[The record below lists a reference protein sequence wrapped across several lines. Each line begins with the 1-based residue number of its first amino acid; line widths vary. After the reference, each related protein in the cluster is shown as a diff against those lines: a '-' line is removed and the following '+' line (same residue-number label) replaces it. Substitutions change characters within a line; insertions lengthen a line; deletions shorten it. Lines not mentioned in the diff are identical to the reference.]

1 MERSLLN
8 APDWLLALLLVV
20 LLGWAAVGLFRD
32 ANRWIRFFFPK
43 YHRRT
48 RSDDAVDEAFQTE
61 AEWNAPPPEGLPPR
75 NIAIC
80 GSGEIPRLA
89 RLVPDSWRWFLPGSA
104 KAGHPLCEADGQCR
118 LVIGILFESL
128 SREELCPESLCR
140 AVARLDGAE
149 YEAKLVRVEK
159 GEEEEWPAA
168 VMVDAV
174 TMAAQTPGE
183 PAPLP
188 PKGDACLCAVFTL
201 PRGPKPRLP
210 VALYLGET
218 KFFFKVPRWLAGPKY
233 SDFFPNHPWYWPL

>member
-1 MERSLLN
+1 MDL
-8 APDWLLALLLVV
+8 ATVIVLLALFLIAGYMGSEQMKNLLSP
-20 LLGWAAVGLFRD
+20 R
-32 ANRWIRFFFPK
+32 N
-43 YHRRT
+43 HRRT

-75 NIAIC
+75 SIAIC

-128 SREELCPESLCR
+128 SREALCPESLCR

-183 PAPLP
+183 PAPLS

-210 VALYLGET
+210 VALYLSELRLNL
-218 KFFFKVPRWLAGPKY
+218 KLPRGSWGPRY
-233 SDFFPNHPWYWPL
+233 EGIGLPWYWPF

>member
-75 NIAIC
+75 SIAIC

-128 SREELCPESLCR
+128 SREALCPESLCR

-174 TMAAQTPGE
+174 TMATQTPGE
-183 PAPLP
+183 PASLS

-218 KFFFKVPRWLAGPKY
+218 KFSFKVPRWLAGPKY

>member
-1 MERSLLN
+1 MDL
-8 APDWLLALLLVV
+8 ATVIVLLALFLIAGYMGSEQMKNLLSP
-20 LLGWAAVGLFRD
+20 R
-32 ANRWIRFFFPK
+32 N
-43 YHRRT
+43 HRRT

-61 AEWNAPPPEGLPPR
+61 AERNAPPPEGLPPR
-75 NIAIC
+75 SIAIC

-128 SREELCPESLCR
+128 SREALCPENLCR

-159 GEEEEWPAA
+159 GEEEEEEWPAA

-174 TMAAQTPGE
+174 TMAAQMPGE
-183 PAPLP
+183 PASLP

>member
-75 NIAIC
+75 SIAIC

-128 SREELCPESLCR
+128 SREALCPENLCR

-183 PAPLP
+183 PAPLS

-210 VALYLGET
+210 VALYLSELRLNL
-218 KFFFKVPRWLAGPKY
+218 KLPRGSWGPR
-233 SDFFPNHPWYWPL
+233 DEGIGLPWYWPF

>member
-1 MERSLLN
+1 MDL
-8 APDWLLALLLVV
+8 ATVIVLLALFLIAGYMGSEQMKNLLSP
-20 LLGWAAVGLFRD
+20 R
-32 ANRWIRFFFPK
+32 N
-43 YHRRT
+43 HRRT

-75 NIAIC
+75 SIAIC

-149 YEAKLVRVEK
+149 HEAKLVRVEK

-174 TMAAQTPGE
+174 TMAAQMPGE
-183 PAPLP
+183 PTPLP

-210 VALYLGET
+210 VALYLSELRLNL
-218 KFFFKVPRWLAGPKY
+218 KLPRGSWGPRY
-233 SDFFPNHPWYWPL
+233 EGIGLPWYWPF

>member
-1 MERSLLN
+1 MDL
-8 APDWLLALLLVV
+8 ATVIVLLALFLIAGYMGSEQMKNLLSP
-20 LLGWAAVGLFRD
+20 R
-32 ANRWIRFFFPK
+32 N
-43 YHRRT
+43 HRRT

-75 NIAIC
+75 SIAIC

-149 YEAKLVRVEK
+149 HEAKLVRVEK

-210 VALYLGET
+210 VALYLSELRLNL
-218 KFFFKVPRWLAGPKY
+218 KLPRGSWGPRY
-233 SDFFPNHPWYWPL
+233 EGIGLPWYWPF

>member
-1 MERSLLN
+1 MDL
-8 APDWLLALLLVV
+8 ATVIVLLALFLIAGYMGSEQMKNLLSP
-20 LLGWAAVGLFRD
+20 R
-32 ANRWIRFFFPK
+32 N
-43 YHRRT
+43 HRRT

-75 NIAIC
+75 SIAIC

-174 TMAAQTPGE
+174 TMATQTPGE

-210 VALYLGET
+210 VALYLSELRLNL
-218 KFFFKVPRWLAGPKY
+218 KLPRGSWGPRY
-233 SDFFPNHPWYWPL
+233 EGIGLPWCWPF

>member
-1 MERSLLN
+1 MDL
-8 APDWLLALLLVV
+8 ATVIVLLALFLIAGYMGSEQMKNLLSP
-20 LLGWAAVGLFRD
+20 R
-32 ANRWIRFFFPK
+32 N
-43 YHRRT
+43 HRRT

-75 NIAIC
+75 SIAIC
-80 GSGEIPRLA
+80 GSGEIPRFA

-128 SREELCPESLCR
+128 SREALCPERLCR

-174 TMAAQTPGE
+174 TMAAQMPGE
-183 PAPLP
+183 PTPLP

-210 VALYLGET
+210 VALYLSELRLNL
-218 KFFFKVPRWLAGPKY
+218 KLPRGSWGPRY
-233 SDFFPNHPWYWPL
+233 EGIGLPWYWPF

>member
-1 MERSLLN
+1 MDL
-8 APDWLLALLLVV
+8 ATVIVLLALFLIAGYMGSEQMKNLLSP
-20 LLGWAAVGLFRD
+20 R
-32 ANRWIRFFFPK
+32 N
-43 YHRRT
+43 HRRT

-75 NIAIC
+75 SIAIC

-128 SREELCPESLCR
+128 SREALCPESLCR

-183 PAPLP
+183 PAPLS
-188 PKGDACLCAVFTL
+188 PKGDACLCVVFTL

-210 VALYLGET
+210 VALYLSELRLNL
-218 KFFFKVPRWLAGPKY
+218 KLPRGSWGPRY
-233 SDFFPNHPWYWPL
+233 EGIGLPWYWPF

>member
-1 MERSLLN
+1 MDL
-8 APDWLLALLLVV
+8 ATVIVLLALFLIAGYMGSEQMKNLLSP
-20 LLGWAAVGLFRD
+20 R
-32 ANRWIRFFFPK
+32 N
-43 YHRRT
+43 HRRT

-80 GSGEIPRLA
+80 GSGEIPRFA

-128 SREELCPESLCR
+128 SREALCPESLCR

-159 GEEEEWPAA
+159 GEEKEWPAA

-210 VALYLGET
+210 VALYLSELRLNL
-218 KFFFKVPRWLAGPKY
+218 KLPRGSWGPRCEGIGL
-233 SDFFPNHPWYWPL
+233 PWYWPF

>member
-1 MERSLLN
+1 MDL
-8 APDWLLALLLVV
+8 ATVIVLLALFLIAGYMGSEQMKNLLSP
-20 LLGWAAVGLFRD
+20 R
-32 ANRWIRFFFPK
+32 N
-43 YHRRT
+43 HRRT

-75 NIAIC
+75 SIAIC

-128 SREELCPESLCR
+128 SREALCPESLCR

-174 TMAAQTPGE
+174 TMATQTPGE
-183 PAPLP
+183 PAPLS
-188 PKGDACLCAVFTL
+188 PKGDACLCVVFTL

-210 VALYLGET
+210 VALYLSELRLNL
-218 KFFFKVPRWLAGPKY
+218 KLPRGSWGPRY
-233 SDFFPNHPWYWPL
+233 EGIGLPWYWPF

>member
-1 MERSLLN
+1 MDL
-8 APDWLLALLLVV
+8 ATVIVLLALFLIAGYMGSEQMKNLLSP
-20 LLGWAAVGLFRD
+20 R
-32 ANRWIRFFFPK
+32 N
-43 YHRRT
+43 HRRT

-75 NIAIC
+75 SIAIC

-128 SREELCPESLCR
+128 SREALCPESLCR

-174 TMAAQTPGE
+174 TMAAQMPGE

-210 VALYLGET
+210 VALYLSELRLNL
-218 KFFFKVPRWLAGPKY
+218 KLPRGSWGPRY
-233 SDFFPNHPWYWPL
+233 EGIGLPWYWPF

>member
-1 MERSLLN
+1 MDL
-8 APDWLLALLLVV
+8 ATVIVLLALFLIAGYMGSEQMKNLLSP
-20 LLGWAAVGLFRD
+20 R
-32 ANRWIRFFFPK
+32 N
-43 YHRRT
+43 HRRT

-75 NIAIC
+75 SIAIC

-128 SREELCPESLCR
+128 SREALCPENLCR

-159 GEEEEWPAA
+159 GEGEEEEWPAA

-188 PKGDACLCAVFTL
+188 PKGDTCLCAVFTL

-210 VALYLGET
+210 VTLYIGET
-218 KFFFKVPRWLAGPKY
+218 KFSFKVPRWLAGPKY

>member
-8 APDWLLALLLVV
+8 APDWLLALLLAV

-43 YHRRT
+43 YQRRT

-75 NIAIC
+75 SIAIC

-128 SREELCPESLCR
+128 SREALCPENLCR

-183 PAPLP
+183 PAPLS

-218 KFFFKVPRWLAGPKY
+218 KFSFKVPRWLAGPKY

>member
-1 MERSLLN
+1 MDL
-8 APDWLLALLLVV
+8 ATVIVLLALFLIAGYMGSEQMKNLLSP
-20 LLGWAAVGLFRD
+20 R
-32 ANRWIRFFFPK
+32 N
-43 YHRRT
+43 HRRT

-61 AEWNAPPPEGLPPR
+61 AERNAPPPEGLPPR
-75 NIAIC
+75 SIAIC

-128 SREELCPESLCR
+128 SREALCPESLCR

-159 GEEEEWPAA
+159 GEEEEEEWPAA

-174 TMAAQTPGE
+174 TMAAQMPGE
-183 PAPLP
+183 PASLP

-210 VALYLGET
+210 VALYLSELRLNL
-218 KFFFKVPRWLAGPKY
+218 KLPRGSWGPRY
-233 SDFFPNHPWYWPL
+233 EGIGLPWYWPF

>member
-1 MERSLLN
+1 MDFVWIMILGLI
-8 APDWLLALLLVV
+8 AALCVCGTLHLMK
-20 LLGWAAVGLFRD
+20 FRWCLYRD
-32 ANRWIRFFFPK
+32 LIFPK

-61 AEWNAPPPEGLPPR
+61 AEWNTPPPEGLPPR
-75 NIAIC
+75 SIAIC

-128 SREELCPESLCR
+128 SREALCPENLCR

-174 TMAAQTPGE
+174 TMAAQMPGE
-183 PAPLP
+183 PASLP

-218 KFFFKVPRWLAGPKY
+218 KFSFKVPRWLAGPKY

>member
-1 MERSLLN
+1 MDL
-8 APDWLLALLLVV
+8 ATVIVLLALFLIAGYMGSEQMKNLLSP
-20 LLGWAAVGLFRD
+20 R
-32 ANRWIRFFFPK
+32 N
-43 YHRRT
+43 HRRT

-75 NIAIC
+75 SIAIC

-128 SREELCPESLCR
+128 SREALCPESLCR

-210 VALYLGET
+210 VALYLSELRLNL
-218 KFFFKVPRWLAGPKY
+218 KLPRGSWGPRY
-233 SDFFPNHPWYWPL
+233 EGIGLPWYWPF

>member
-1 MERSLLN
+1 MDL
-8 APDWLLALLLVV
+8 ATVIVLLALFLIAGYMGSEQMKNLLSP
-20 LLGWAAVGLFRD
+20 R
-32 ANRWIRFFFPK
+32 N
-43 YHRRT
+43 HRRT

-75 NIAIC
+75 SIAIC

-128 SREELCPESLCR
+128 SREALCPESLCR

-210 VALYLGET
+210 LALYLSELRLNL
-218 KFFFKVPRWLAGPKY
+218 KLPRGSWGPRY
-233 SDFFPNHPWYWPL
+233 EGIGLPWYWPF

>member
-1 MERSLLN
+1 MDL
-8 APDWLLALLLVV
+8 ATVIVLLALFLIAGYMGSEQMKNLLSP
-20 LLGWAAVGLFRD
+20 R
-32 ANRWIRFFFPK
+32 N
-43 YHRRT
+43 HRRT

-75 NIAIC
+75 SIAIC

-174 TMAAQTPGE
+174 TMATQTPGE
-183 PAPLP
+183 PAPLS
-188 PKGDACLCAVFTL
+188 PKGDACLCVVFTL

-210 VALYLGET
+210 VALYLSELRLNL
-218 KFFFKVPRWLAGPKY
+218 KLPRGSWGPRY
-233 SDFFPNHPWYWPL
+233 EGIGLPWYWPL

>member
-1 MERSLLN
+1 MDL
-8 APDWLLALLLVV
+8 ATVIVLLALFLIAGYMGSEQMKNLLSP
-20 LLGWAAVGLFRD
+20 R
-32 ANRWIRFFFPK
+32 N
-43 YHRRT
+43 HRRT

-118 LVIGILFESL
+118 LVIGLLFESL
-128 SREELCPESLCR
+128 SREALCPESLCR

-149 YEAKLVRVEK
+149 HEAKLVRVEK

-174 TMAAQTPGE
+174 TMAAQMPGE
-183 PAPLP
+183 PASLP

-210 VALYLGET
+210 VALYLSELRLNL
-218 KFFFKVPRWLAGPKY
+218 KLPRGSWGPRY
-233 SDFFPNHPWYWPL
+233 EGIGLPWYWPF

>member
-61 AEWNAPPPEGLPPR
+61 AERNAPPPEGLPPR
-75 NIAIC
+75 SIAIC

-128 SREELCPESLCR
+128 SREALCPERLCR

-174 TMAAQTPGE
+174 TMAAQMPGE
-183 PAPLP
+183 PTPLP

-210 VALYLGET
+210 VALYLSELRLNL
-218 KFFFKVPRWLAGPKY
+218 KLPRGSWGPRY
-233 SDFFPNHPWYWPL
+233 EGIGLPWYWPF

>member
-1 MERSLLN
+1 MDFVWIMILGLI
-8 APDWLLALLLVV
+8 AALCVCGTLHLMK
-20 LLGWAAVGLFRD
+20 FRWCLYRD
-32 ANRWIRFFFPK
+32 LIFPK

-75 NIAIC
+75 SIAIC

-128 SREELCPESLCR
+128 SREALCPENLCR

-159 GEEEEWPAA
+159 GEEKEWPAA

-210 VALYLGET
+210 VALYIGET
-218 KFFFKVPRWLAGPKY
+218 KFSFKVPRWLAGPKY
-233 SDFFPNHPWYWPL
+233 SDFFPNHPWYWPF

>member
-1 MERSLLN
+1 MDL
-8 APDWLLALLLVV
+8 ATVIVLLALFLIAGYMGSEQMKNLLSP
-20 LLGWAAVGLFRD
+20 R
-32 ANRWIRFFFPK
+32 N
-43 YHRRT
+43 HRRT

-174 TMAAQTPGE
+174 TMAAQMPGE
-183 PAPLP
+183 PTPLP

-210 VALYLGET
+210 VALYLSELRLNL
-218 KFFFKVPRWLAGPKY
+218 KLPRGSWGPRY
-233 SDFFPNHPWYWPL
+233 EGIGLPWYWPF

>member
-1 MERSLLN
+1 MDL
-8 APDWLLALLLVV
+8 ATVIVLLALFLIAGYMGSEQMKNLLSP
-20 LLGWAAVGLFRD
+20 R
-32 ANRWIRFFFPK
+32 N
-43 YHRRT
+43 HRRT

-61 AEWNAPPPEGLPPR
+61 AEWNTPPPEGLPPR
-75 NIAIC
+75 SIAIC

-128 SREELCPESLCR
+128 SREALCPESLCR

-174 TMAAQTPGE
+174 TMAAQMPGE

-210 VALYLGET
+210 VALYLSELRLNL
-218 KFFFKVPRWLAGPKY
+218 KLPRGSWGPRY
-233 SDFFPNHPWYWPL
+233 EGIGLPWYWPF